1 MSGDSPSGLRIGCAI
16 LSAIFAPL
24 AVVALLLGGPIGFVV
39 TLPFVFIVGAPIAA
53 AHVLALWLPA
63 WAWASR
69 QGALGWG
76 PAAALGFVCGALPVF
91 ALSAGEPFGTALFGC
106 SGVIGALAF
115 RATLAWHRT

>member
-1 MSGDSPSGLRIGCAI
+1 MNEELPSGLRLGCAI

-24 AVVALLLGGPIGFVV
+24 IAVALLLGGPLGFVLA
-39 TLPFVFIVGAPIAA
+39 LPLVFVFGAPIAA

-69 QGALGWG
+69 HRELGWA

-91 ALSAGEPFGTALFGC
+91 VFSAGEPFGTALFGC

-115 RATLAWHRT
+115 RATLAWRQT